1 MKASPPPDPQSPQWL
16 SWLTQWS
23 ATDCVMNGIF
33 ITAMSLFVRH
43 VFHEPNLTN
52 VCGAVGSVLIVVGG
66 ARFVLEMGRR

>member
-1 MKASPPPDPQSPQWL
+1 V
-16 SWLTQWS
+16 T